1 MHLLSAAFFFFS
13 QLPNVSS
20 SQDLSVLTT
29 VSSLLNWG
37 PSSGCLWCPMR
48 PSFMLTPLF
57 AARGRSKAKCD
68 KQLCVTIASCSA
80 HLSPSLRRLLGA
92 WCARAPSGAGMPR
105 GTGVPWPMEAAVWKG
120 RHGSRAPMQSGRSCT
135 GSAGGHAQGLRLVPG
150 ALPGRSGPVGEVGT
164 CWGGQGWLPRENDP
178 RAEVWH
184 KAEKTCSELRG
195 QGLRQKQRN
204 EYIGYQ
210 LLGPLRA
217 VRILGRASPS
227 YKIV

>member
-1 MHLLSAAFFFFS
+1 MHLLSAAFFFF
-13 QLPNVSS
+13 QLPNMSL
-20 SQDLSVLTT
+20 SQNQSVLAT
-29 VSSLLNWG
+29 VSPLLNWG

-57 AARGRSKAKCD
+57 AAQGRSKAKCD

-80 HLSPSLRRLLGA
+80 YLSPSLRRLLGA

-164 CWGGQGWLPRENDP
+164 CRGGRD
-178 RAEVWH
+178 
-184 KAEKTCSELRG
+184 
-195 QGLRQKQRN
+195 
-204 EYIGYQ
+204 
-210 LLGPLRA
+210 LLGRSGL
-217 VRILGRASPS
+217 ASSRKWPRS
-227 YKIV
+227 